1 MGPACKQP
9 RADVGYCWAV
19 RLLLLLGCGGLAL
32 LGLIAGWVERR
43 KKGGKKKKHF
53 AIFQRRSNK

>member
-1 MGPACKQP
+1 
-9 RADVGYCWAV
+9 VGYCWAV